1 MSTQFLIAPPA
12 SGKTRT
18 CIQAIQSLL
27 AQRPDAKASV
37 IVRDRLQA
45 NYFRSRLAAAG
56 GAINVRIET
65 FRDLYLEII
74 EQSNLPLR
82 PQISAPMQYQ
92 MVQAAIDRA
101 NLTYFAPLR
110 NMPGLTRSMQ
120 SLIAE
125 LQRALVTPSDL
136 MGQADPARPGHTE
149 LARIYQSHLDL
160 LETMGWMDTEGLASE
175 ALRALTAR
183 PQVLT
188 DWDLVVVD
196 GFDWFETAQIRV
208 LQVLAGRVR
217 RVLITLPGDPR
228 WTRLVHRRFA
238 QSYAELSRL
247 IPTQVLTEP
256 DRVHL
261 PDALAALE
269 AGLFQTPVV
278 PFSGE
283 AKPIQLLEA
292 RSPQEEAREALR
304 WIKARIVRDHIAPG
318 HCAVLVHD
326 PDTYFPFLRQYATEF
341 GLPLRFTQG
350 RRLIDS
356 PLISAMLN
364 LLSLPANN
372 YPRRA
377 LLDALR
383 SPFFDF
389 SDLGLEGDQVAVL
402 DLISRHGKVIEGI
415 DQWAEVFT
423 ALEQPV
429 DNPLTAE
436 TDFQDEEGAH
446 IPTLPRGTAAHRLW
460 EALQRVFAL
469 LSPPQDP
476 ANSPSDL
483 QGWVQWLE
491 YCLAALNFYEAGQPL
506 ENSEVRAALLAL
518 RDSLQGLLT
527 AETALAGLAS
537 STSQGTEPA
546 AQQILDYPRFLSTL
560 ESVLEG
566 AGYLEEQQPIEQ
578 AILVM
583 RVLESRGLR
592 FDSVAVLGLAEGGFP
607 RVERP
612 DPILDEAI
620 RQRLGMNLRLEQDQV
635 SLFYQAITRADGAL
649 LLTRPYLAES
659 GDPWEASPY
668 WNAVKAI
675 FPGNV
680 RLMRPEDIRP
690 LSEAAS
696 LQEALFWAARQGV
709 PTDQD
714 IPEDFDDLK
723 EPYARVLQAKDQL
736 DQLLGHGQHA
746 AAAGTL
752 LDLVQAR
759 LGADA
764 VWSVSRLEQYLAC
777 PNRFFIESFLG
788 LEAHEPPDWD
798 YDPAQLGSLLHAIL
812 EAAYHCASDPANAQ
826 TVLAVLPEV
835 AEQAFAEAPARFGF
849 RPSPLWEQQREELLE
864 RLADTIVGLAELEG
878 GWRPLRFEQAFGF
891 HGTPP
896 LILGIGGRRVRLHG
910 YIDRIDINEAGSL
923 RVIDYKTGS
932 SHLAARDLVEG
943 RRLQLAVYALAAR
956 DALGLG
962 NPIEGFYWRIGPKG
976 RSALQLSKFEH
987 EAFAGPEGALAIA
1000 QEHINHAL
1008 EGVQAAHFP
1017 QAPLDGKCSAYCVVA
1032 SWCWRYQPE

>member
-92 MVQAAIDRA
+92 MVQAAVDRA

-110 NMPGLTRSMQ
+110 GMPGLTRSMQ

-125 LQRALVTPSDL
+125 LQRALVTPTDL

-160 LETMGWMDTEGLASE
+160 LETIGWMDTEGLASE
-175 ALRALTAR
+175 ALRALAAS
-183 PQVLT
+183 PQVLA

-196 GFDWFETAQIRV
+196 GFDWFETAQMQV
-208 LQVLAGRVR
+208 LQALAGRVK
-217 RVLITLPGDPR
+217 RVLITLPGDPH
-228 WTRLVHRRFA
+228 WTRPVHRRFA

-256 DRVHL
+256 DCVHL

-278 PFSGE
+278 PFAGE
-283 AKPIQLLEA
+283 AKPLQLLEA

-326 PDTYFPFLRQYATEF
+326 PDAYFPFLRQYATEF

-350 RRLIDS
+350 RRLVDS
-356 PLISAMLN
+356 PVISAMLN
-364 LLSLPANN
+364 LFNLSANN
-372 YPRRA
+372 FPRRA
-377 LLDALR
+377 FLDALR

-389 SDLGLEGDQVAVL
+389 SVLGLEADQVAVL

-429 DNPLTAE
+429 DNPLAAE

-446 IPTLPRGTAAHRLW
+446 IPTLPRGPAAAHRLW
-460 EALQRVFAL
+460 EALQRVFTL
-469 LSPPQDP
+469 LSPPQDL
-476 ANSPSDL
+476 ANNPSDL
-483 QGWVQWLE
+483 HGWVQWLE
-491 YCLAALNFYEAGQPL
+491 NCLAALKFYEAGQPL
-506 ENSEVRAALLAL
+506 ENREVRAALLAL

-527 AETALAGLAS
+527 AEIALAGLAS
-537 STSQGTEPA
+537 ATGQGSETT
-546 AQQILDYPRFLSTL
+546 AQQSLDFLHFLSTL

-583 RVLESRGLR
+583 RVLELRGLR
-592 FDSVAVLGLAEGGFP
+592 FDSVVILGLAEGGFP

-620 RQRLGMNLRLEQDQV
+620 RQRLGMNQRLEQDQL

-659 GDPWEASPY
+659 GDPWEPSPY
-668 WNAVKAI
+668 WNAVKAL
-675 FPGNV
+675 FPNSV
-680 RLMRPEDIRP
+680 CLVRPEDIRP

-696 LQEALFWAARQGV
+696 PQEALFWAARQGIG
-709 PTDQD
+709 TDQA
-714 IPEDFDDLK
+714 IPEDLADLK
-723 EPYARVLQAKDQL
+723 APYARVV
-736 DQLLGHGQHA
+736 
-746 AAAGTL
+746 AG
-752 LDLVQAR
+752 
-759 LGADA
+759 
-764 VWSVSRLEQYLAC
+764 E
-777 PNRFFIESFLG
+777 
-788 LEAHEPPDWD
+788 
-798 YDPAQLGSLLHAIL
+798 
-812 EAAYHCASDPANAQ
+812 
-826 TVLAVLPEV
+826 
-835 AEQAFAEAPARFGF
+835 
-849 RPSPLWEQQREELLE
+849 
-864 RLADTIVGLAELEG
+864 
-878 GWRPLRFEQAFGF
+878 
-891 HGTPP
+891 
-896 LILGIGGRRVRLHG
+896 
-910 YIDRIDINEAGSL
+910 
-923 RVIDYKTGS
+923 K
-932 SHLAARDLVEG
+932 
-943 RRLQLAVYALAAR
+943 
-956 DALGLG
+956 
-962 NPIEGFYWRIGPKG
+962 
-976 RSALQLSKFEH
+976 
-987 EAFAGPEGALAIA
+987 
-1000 QEHINHAL
+1000 
-1008 EGVQAAHFP
+1008 
-1017 QAPLDGKCSAYCVVA
+1017 
-1032 SWCWRYQPE
+1032 